1 MRTMKNR
8 IWIVPALLLALSAC
22 VKETVRVTGIT
33 LDAVATELYVG
44 ETVRLTA
51 TVSPS
56 NAENQTIIWSSE
68 NASVVKVS
76 DGTVTAVSEGTA
88 RVVAKADDDG
98 TITAA
103 CTIKVNAVEV
113 PVSGVTLATEKLSL
127 KKDESKSL
135 TAAVIPEKATVQT
148 LKWTSTHTDIA
159 TVSQTGVVTGVKP
172 GETDI
177 VVTTVDGGFT
187 ASCHVLV
194 DQPAEGLSLDRAT
207 LELYE
212 DDLPFLLTATV
223 TPADASESVVWTSE
237 DESIATV
244 FGGSVRAQRAGTTVI
259 TATAG
264 TMTAKCVVTVRC
276 HVKGVSLKDHTLTV
290 KKGDTEPL
298 TATVYPERASN
309 AKVRW
314 SSSDETVASV
324 SETGLL
330 TAKASGTAT
339 ITVTTDEGGFKDTCE
354 VTVESNVTGI
364 KLSASTLNL
373 VVDETADLT
382 ATVEPAGASNAKV
395 RWSSTDESV
404 ATVVEK
410 EGKGHVVAVAPG
422 KADICATTEDGGLHA
437 FCSVQVGSKVD
448 RITLSRNALSLYTTD
463 AQDADA
469 SNRTLTATVTP
480 ADAEV
485 ELVWT
490 SSDESVAT
498 VKATGT
504 TCVVTPVGSGTATVR
519 VSTPNGGVSA
529 SASVTVKQPYTA
541 ITLNRQTLS
550 LDEGATATLTATASP
565 QTADDAVVWN
575 SSDPAVAT
583 VDANG
588 RVSAVNGGTAVI
600 TAASRERPTVVRA
613 TCTVTVT
620 SPVVHVTGVS
630 LSSSSMDMYIGD
642 SRIIVATIT
651 PANAENKNVSW
662 RSSDESVATVNSS
675 GTVLARS
682 IGTTTITVTTEDGG
696 KTATCNVTVRE
707 RPVGVTS
714 LVLEQSAITL
724 AFGNSEMLTAILLPE
739 NATNK
744 NVIWSSSDETVAKV
758 EGGRVTAQQKA
769 GTVMITATS
778 EDNPSLSATCTV
790 KVVSQ
795 LVPVTDLTVTP
806 SPLSIYLGQ
815 KKQLT
820 ATVSPSN
827 ATDQSVVWSV
837 QQGGVA
843 SVDQNGVVTPLKVGL
858 TRVVVRTNDGG
869 YQKSVQVTVMK
880 NDVSSIEL
888 RPNKV
893 VLKVGETYDLT
904 AQVKGIDTSAPAS
917 NPNVTWSSS
926 SSTYASVAAVTGSST
941 DASVKT
947 GRITARQAGSATI
960 TVTSSDNPSVKAT
973 CEVVVLDS
981 GSSSG
986 GNEGVEFDDWNF

>member
-1 MRTMKNR
+1 MKNR

-44 ETVRLTA
+44 ETIRLAA

-68 NASVVKVS
+68 NASVLKVS

-113 PVSGVTLATEKLSL
+113 PVSGVTLATETLSL

-135 TAAVIPEKATVQT
+135 TAAVIPEKATIQT

-194 DQPAEGLSLDRAT
+194 DQPAEGLSLDRTT

-223 TPADASESVVWTSE
+223 TPADASESVVWTSSNE
-237 DESIATV
+237 EVATV
-244 FGGSVRAQRAGTTVI
+244 FGGSVRARRAGTAII
-259 TATAG
+259 TAAVGTADP
-264 TMTAKCVVTVRC
+264 KECKVTVKC

-290 KKGDTEPL
+290 KKGDTESL

-314 SSSDETVASV
+314 SSSNPDVASV

-364 KLSASTLNL
+364 KLSTSMLNL
-373 VVDETADLT
+373 IVDETADLT

-410 EGKGHVVAVAPG
+410 DGKGHVVAVAPG

-437 FCSVQVGSKVD
+437 FCTVQVGSKVD

-463 AQDADA
+463 AQNADV

-490 SSDESVAT
+490 SSDETVAT
-498 VKATGT
+498 VKATGN
-504 TCVVTPVGSGTATVR
+504 TCVITPVGSGTATVQ
-519 VSTPNGGVSA
+519 VSTPDGGVSA
-529 SASVTVKQPYTA
+529 RASVTVKQPYTA
-541 ITLNRQTLS
+541 ITLNPQTLS
-550 LDEGATATLTATASP
+550 LNEGETATLTATASP
-565 QTADDAVVWN
+565 QTEDDAVVWN

-583 VDANG
+583 VDTNG
-588 RVSAVNGGTAVI
+588 RVSAVNSGTAMI
-600 TAASRERPTVVRA
+600 TAASRERPTVVKA

-630 LSSSSMDMYIGD
+630 VSPENLTLYEGSSHA
-642 SRIIVATIT
+642 IIVTVT
-651 PANAENKNVSW
+651 PANAENQNVSW
-662 RSSDESVATVNSS
+662 RSSDESVATVNAF
-675 GTVLARS
+675 GIVVARS

-696 KTATCNVTVRE
+696 KTATCNVTVTE
-707 RPVGVTS
+707 RPVSVTS

-724 AFGNSEMLTAILLPE
+724 AFGNSAMLTAILEPM

-744 NVIWSSSDETVAKV
+744 NVIWTSSDETVAKV

-769 GTVMITATS
+769 GTVTITATS
-778 EDNPSLSATCTV
+778 EDNPNLSATCTV

-795 LVPVTDLTVTP
+795 LVPVTGLTVTP
-806 SPLSIYLGQ
+806 SVLNIYMGE

-827 ATDQSVVWSV
+827 ATDQSVEWSAA
-837 QQGGVA
+837 QGGVVH
-843 SVDQNGVVTPLKVGL
+843 VDQNGVVTPMKVGS
-858 TRVVVRTNDGG
+858 TRINVKTNDGG
-869 YQKSVQVTVMK
+869 YSKSVQVNVTN
-880 NDVSSIEL
+880 NDVGSIVL
-888 RPNKV
+888 SINKV
-893 VLKVGETYDLT
+893 VLKVGETFDLT
-904 AQVKGIDTSAPAS
+904 VQVKGKDTSAPAS

-926 SSTYASVAAVTGSST
+926 SPTYASVAAVTGTST
-941 DASVKT
+941 DTSVKT
-947 GRITARQAGSATI
+947 GRITALQAGPATI